1 MTLPQLVE
9 LVIPPA
15 FLAELIRLAK
25 SDQKRVIKALRL
37 FEKDPSHPSLRLKK
51 RETDHHWEISFS
63 MSGRM
68 LFDWADE
75 KTHRKAIFLSVG
87 HHQIVQ

>member
-1 MTLPQLVE
+1 MNDITIE
-9 LVIPPA
+9 LVTSPTFVQQLI
-15 FLAELIRLAK
+15 ELEYR
-25 SDQKRVIKALRL
+25 DQKQAAKALTIFARN
-37 FEKDPSHPSLRLKK
+37 PSHPSLRLKK

-87 HHQIVQ
+87 HHQIVE